1 MLHVGPDEE
10 ALQFH
15 LFGSP
20 IGASP
25 SPLMHNSG
33 FRALRLPH
41 VYSLV
46 DTLSIDDVVAAIHEP
61 NFGGASVTI
70 PHKRDI
76 IPHLDSLSTAAR
88 AIGAVNTIVVKYD
101 RLGAPT
107 YHGDNTDYLGILNP
121 LLQAL
126 GTPFRRTPLA
136 SREAGPASPA
146 YLDGCALVIGA
157 GGTARAACYC
167 VQRLGLSL
175 FVWNRTFKKAAA
187 IAAEF
192 GGVALENP
200 EAITDL
206 KCAISTVPAA
216 AHWTLPAALL
226 AQQPAIVE
234 VVYKP
239 RVTELVA
246 QARAGGCFVVQ
257 GIDVLIAQGVEQ
269 FERWTRRRAPPHM
282 ETTVRAL
289 IQPCLN

>member
-1 MLHVGPDEE
+1 MNPISPNGVSR
-10 ALQFH
+10 QFY

-107 YHGDNTDYLGILNP
+107 YHGDNTDYLGIFNP

-126 GTPFRRTPLA
+126 GRN
-136 SREAGPASPA
+136 SH
-146 YLDGCALVIGA
+146 GCALVIGA

-206 KCAISTVPAA
+206 KCVISTVPAA

-239 RVTELVA
+239 RVTNLVA
-246 QARAGGCFVVQ
+246 QARAGGCSVVQ
-257 GIDVLIAQGVEQ
+257 GIDILIAQGVEQ
-269 FERWTRRRAPPHM
+269 FERWTRRRAPSHM
-282 ETTVRAL
+282 ETAVRAAFRMTPRGDHHHRL
-289 IQPCLN
+289 G